1 MDTSKGVPR
10 VPQTTLLPSPIDQ
23 VTLLIF
29 AVTVTEIPPAEAVAD
44 CAAQGWV
51 HSHTGTPTAPM
62 HPGSVHGAVPITGL
76 VKASCW

>member
-1 MDTSKGVPR
+1 MDRSKGVPR

-29 AVTVTEIPPAEAVAD
+29 AVTVTEMPPTDAVAD
-44 CAAQGWV
+44 CGAQGWV

-62 HPGSVHGAVPITGL
+62 HPSVLQGAVPITGL
-76 VKASCW
+76 VRDSC